1 MNLMQL
7 EALRVYVVAFV
18 VRRFDG
24 RRDERGTVSLEKVII
39 AAIAVAAAIAVGYI
53 IYNKAV
59 NKANTI
65 DTTTNPGGS

>member
-39 AAIAVAAAIAVGYI
+39 AAIAVGYI